1 MRPILVPYLLDR
13 VYSWFYSA
21 INVGSATSQL
31 ATPWLLAGCAFGAL
45 KLCANSATAWGFGVP
60 GILMAAALAIY
71 LAGRRSYVKVP
82 PAGRDPNGFLAVLRT
97 RLFGGEDAARRRH
110 GEGAVEGMRSVFR
123 IALVFLPIVAFW
135 ALYFQYGSSW
145 FNQAEKMDRDIF
157 GWHMESA
164 QMESL
169 NAILILVMV
178 PTFAYAVYP
187 ALERAGIRMT
197 MLRRMAI
204 GMFFAVPAFL
214 SAAMIQRWIEA
225 GAHPHIAWQV
235 IQYVLISIAETM
247 VSVTALEFAYTQ
259 APRSLKGVIM
269 SLWFLTLGTGN
280 FVTSL
285 VRSKVGGMAQEWIVA
300 AGRTERAPDIVALQA
315 EGVAETMRIERPG
328 DPARHQLVL
337 GQPRDRHLPEDAG
350 NLPVRFVVQL
360 FVRHAD
366 AHLRAETLLHRL
378 HAGDQLGERARRRA
392 APLHP
397 GARDVRTVPG
407 EAGAG
412 VDEQRLRRQRALRVA
427 HVVQRRGVL
436 SQRDDVLVR
445 RLGVVLASGAE
456 EGEMQLEL
464 APVGALEQPPQ
475 LLVPERRPPVR
486 LREALHFVRGLVR
499 AQPIERAHERGRVHV
514 RDLQLRRGARIVSD
528 EGHSAGR
535 KRRDRLHNL
544 QRRPEMIAL
553 RWSGRFP
560 VALHRRTEQ
569 NRLPPRHH
577 QEQASPVREG
587 KPVLEV
593 RRRSQR
599 PVLVVGVR
607 PLQRRAG
614 MNGER
619 AESRLLQRRRD
630 VPRQF
635 PYVFSM
641 QIRKIHGDYAF

>member
-1 MRPILVPYLLDR
+1 MAGEGSRLPRAVKYIIGNEACERFSFYGMSTILVPYMQQFLRWDHNTAESIYHYFVGAAYAMTVVGGWISDRFLGRYRTILWLSYGYVLGHAVLAAGELGFRVPALFIGMILIVIGQSGIKPNLSAFVGDQFRQEQRHLLDR
-13 VYSWFYSA
+13 VYSWFYFA

-285 VRSKVGGMAQEWIVA
+285 VRSKVAFASETNYFLFWAGFMLVGAIAFTMVA
-300 AGRTERAPDIVALQA
+300 ALY
-315 EGVAETMRIERPG
+315 
-328 DPARHQLVL
+328 
-337 GQPRDRHLPEDAG
+337 
-350 NLPVRFVVQL
+350 
-360 FVRHAD
+360 
-366 AHLRAETLLHRL
+366 
-378 HAGDQLGERARRRA
+378 
-392 APLHP
+392 
-397 GARDVRTVPG
+397 
-407 EAGAG
+407 
-412 VDEQRLRRQRALRVA
+412 
-427 HVVQRRGVL
+427 
-436 SQRDDVLVR
+436 
-445 RLGVVLASGAE
+445 
-456 EGEMQLEL
+456 
-464 APVGALEQPPQ
+464 
-475 LLVPERRPPVR
+475 
-486 LREALHFVRGLVR
+486 
-499 AQPIERAHERGRVHV
+499 
-514 RDLQLRRGARIVSD
+514 
-528 EGHSAGR
+528 
-535 KRRDRLHNL
+535 K
-544 QRRPEMIAL
+544 
-553 RWSGRFP
+553 P
-560 VALHRRTEQ
+560 VAFVAA
-569 NRLPPRHH
+569 N
-577 QEQASPVREG
+577 QEA
-587 KPVLEV
+587 
-593 RRRSQR
+593 
-599 PVLVVGVR
+599 
-607 PLQRRAG
+607 AT
-614 MNGER
+614 
-619 AESRLLQRRRD
+619 A
-630 VPRQF
+630 
-635 PYVFSM
+635 
-641 QIRKIHGDYAF
+641 